1 LQIAATFRRFIP
13 FAGSS
18 SEEAGPEIPL
28 GARFKAW
35 WDGKDPQSLI
45 ETPAADQGGEEED
58 AAREDVES
66 EDAESEEDEKP
77 SFSIRV
83 KAWWNGHDAEELAQT
98 IRQAQSTEEGEES
111 GDTDAEAPSF
121 RVRFLAWW
129 QGKNTEEVEAE
140 RDSEGE
146 SLLETLGQDT
156 GAAILEFKAEEGG
169 EERTDKI
176 WSAERIKIA
185 ETIWG
190 PGFVSPG
197 GTEYVLKS
205 VQPFGMNSSMNV
217 LDLGAGLGGP
227 ARAVA
232 EESKAWLTGMEASDA
247 LAFAGMEYST
257 NAGLS
262 KKAPI
267 VHTDFETI
275 ELRPNFFDRVYSRDA
290 IFTVANKERLFKMV
304 YRALKNE
311 GQFLFTDYLV
321 RERGA
326 ESQAVADWIEH
337 EPVEPHPWS
346 PDRTEAYLKHLN
358 FDIRVVEDITEGARE
373 RIFEG
378 WQKFI
383 DTYEPGTIPDV
394 LVASL
399 VDEAETWARR
409 VAALDSDN
417 VRVYRFYALKPKK

>member
-1 LQIAATFRRFIP
+1 
-13 FAGSS
+13 
-18 SEEAGPEIPL
+18 L

-45 ETPAADQGGEEED
+45 ETPAADQDGEDED
-58 AAREDVES
+58 AARKNAES
-66 EDAESEEDEKP
+66 EDAEGAEDEKP
-77 SFSIRV
+77 SFSIRL
-83 KAWWNGHDAEELAQT
+83 KAWWDGLDAEELAQT
-98 IRQAQSTEEGEES
+98 IRESEEAEQGEES
-111 GDTDAEAPSF
+111 GAPDAGAPSF

-129 QGKNTEEVEAE
+129 QGRNVEDVEAE
-140 RDSEGE
+140 LASEEE
-146 SLLETLGQDT
+146 SLLETLEQDT
-156 GAAILEFKAEEGG
+156 GAAGIEFKSKEDGG
-169 EERTDKI
+169 ETTDKN

-190 PGFVSPG
+190 PGFITPG
-197 GTEYVLKS
+197 GPEYVLKS

-232 EESKAWLTGMEASDA
+232 DESKAWLTGMETSDA
-247 LAFAGMEYST
+247 LAFAGMRHST
-257 NAGLS
+257 DAGMS

-267 VHTDFETI
+267 VHADFEAI
-275 ELRPNFFDRVYSRDA
+275 ELRPNFFDRVYSREA
-290 IFTVANKERLFKMV
+290 IFTVANKERLFKMIF
-304 YRALKNE
+304 RALKNE

-326 ESQAVADWIEH
+326 ESQAVADWVEH
-337 EPVEPHPWS
+337 EPVKPHPWS

-358 FDIRVVEDITEGARE
+358 FDIRVVEDITEGARQ

-378 WQKFI
+378 WQKFV
-383 DTYEPGTIPDV
+383 DTHEPGSIPDV
-394 LVASL
+394 LVPSL

-417 VRVYRFYALKPKK
+417 IRVYRFYALKPKK